1 MRDALRE
8 NQYMNV
14 STTVRCEG
22 CCGCADVVHER
33 FSPPHWHIEP
43 ELVRLV
49 MVSEAPPL
57 DPDDWFDAG
66 DGALFAQTTILAFQE
81 AGASVARLDDL
92 IGMGVYLTTAVKCA
106 KATSVISARTITACS
121 SLLEAELASFP
132 DVRALMLM
140 GDAAIK
146 SVNAI
151 ARRCGEPRVI
161 PAGSTYKL
169 RGGRYVWRRMR
180 VFPSYVQSGPAF
192 FVEKSKRRMIA
203 EDIAAALAHARS

>member
-1 MRDALRE
+1 MT
-8 NQYMNV
+8 V
-14 STTVRCEG
+14 STPVRCEG
-22 CCGCADVVHER
+22 CFGCADVVHEQ
-33 FSPPHWHIEP
+33 FSPPHWHIDP

-49 MVSEAPPL
+49 MVSEAPPV
-57 DPDDWFDAG
+57 DPDDWFDGG

-81 AGASVARLDDL
+81 SGASVAKLGDL
-92 IGMGVYLTTAVKCA
+92 VDMGVYLTTAVKCA
-106 KATSVISARTITACS
+106 KATSVISSRTITTCS

-169 RGGRYVWRRMR
+169 RGGRYVWRRMQ
-180 VFPSYVQSGPAF
+180 VFPSYV
-192 FVEKSKRRMIA
+192 
-203 EDIAAALAHARS
+203 RSRPFTAVNSRADLGSRW